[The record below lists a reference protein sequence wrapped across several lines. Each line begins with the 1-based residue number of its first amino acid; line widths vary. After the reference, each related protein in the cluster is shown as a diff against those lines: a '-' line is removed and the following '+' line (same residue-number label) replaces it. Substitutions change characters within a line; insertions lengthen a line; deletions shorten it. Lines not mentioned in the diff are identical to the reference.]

1 MEYAPNI
8 APAPFQYMANGMSNH
23 YSMVGSGI
31 VFTAYIGYLI
41 VILII
46 GYICYNIYKCYRIVR
61 VEKFENP
68 TFRRSSAVRT
78 PWQPDE
84 DPADYTLYR
93 ANEPTY
99 APQGTPLPLENTP
112 VLLQNTNAPE
122 VDGTPNAPKSLAM
135 FAYNKSRPECCYG
148 VNGGYSTSG
157 GCVCVS
163 KEQEQYLS
171 AVGGNRSYGYMGIS

>member
-1 MEYAPNI
+1 MEFQSVANI
-8 APAPFQYMANGMSNH
+8 PYQYMGNGFNNH

-41 VILII
+41 IILII
-46 GYICYNIYKCYRIVR
+46 GFVCYHIYKSYRIVK
-61 VEKFENP
+61 VESFENP
-68 TFRRSSAVRT
+68 SFRRSSVVRS

-84 DPADYTLYR
+84 NPADYTLYR
-93 ANEPTY
+93 GDEPTY

-112 VLLQNTNAPE
+112 VLLQNNDAPE
-122 VDGTPNAPKSLAM
+122 VDGTVNAPKSLAM

-163 KEQEQYLS
+163 EEQERYLS
-171 AVGGNRSYGYMGIS
+171 DVGGNRKRGYMGIS